1 MSGGGAQIELNPEW
15 LDRSSH
21 IALLNQG
28 FPGQWDRAAY
38 DWYVARPFGG
48 VANDTFVVSH
58 HERALAAVT
67 LCHRQVGAGGADTSR
82 RIDVGV
88 MSAGTTLR
96 SEQGRGH
103 YGRLLEAIRE
113 HACRKG
119 YAALLGFVTR
129 DNASARGLFRRG
141 ARGIPSFYIVSVSGR
156 GPRRRPVR
164 HGAALGNLES
174 LTKFREPERA
184 AVSLASLARRESAR
198 MEGVRFLYERAHDWQ
213 QQFIARPNHVRALR
227 LTHDCVALL
236 ETVRGSDRL
245 QWLAAPREKMTAS
258 LASLASASAAVGRQ
272 FFTYTLDPLIAAAAK
287 RIGLAIRPGYL
298 MLWPTGCDV
307 DACRTIADAAWT
319 VQSGDRV

>member
-1 MSGGGAQIELNPEW
+1 MSGCGTRIELNPRW

-28 FPGQWDRAAY
+28 FPGQWDGAAY

-67 LCHRQVGAGGADTSR
+67 LCHRRVGIDGADASR

-103 YGRLLEAIRE
+103 YGRLLDAVRE
-113 HACRKG
+113 HACGKG

-129 DNASARGLFRRG
+129 DNASAKGLFRRG
-141 ARGIPSFYIVSVSGR
+141 ARGIPSFYIVSVPGR
-156 GPRRRPVR
+156 GPRRRPLR
-164 HGAALGNLES
+164 D
-174 LTKFREPERA
+174 LTDRRNPEHA

-198 MEGVRFLYERAHDWQ
+198 MEGVRFLYERVDDWRR
-213 QQFIARPNHVRALR
+213 QFIARPNHVRTLR
-227 LTHDCVALL
+227 LAHDSVALL

-245 QWLAAPREKMTAS
+245 QWLAAPRAKITPS
-258 LASLASASAAVGRQ
+258 LASLASASAAAGRQ
-272 FFTYTLDPLIAAAAK
+272 FFMYTLDPLIAAAAK

-298 MLWPTGCDV
+298 MLWSTGCAV
-307 DACRTIADAAWT
+307 EHCHTITDSAWT
-319 VQSGDRV
+319 VHSGDRV